1 MRKIREEQKVRE
13 RRTLHIN
20 KYVLIGVCAVLAAS
34 SIFMTV
40 ETATSGVEVSNLRSQ
55 EVVLLNQKTSLEDT
69 LVKTLSISSLEQKSG
84 EMGYSKPS
92 TLVYVTSSQPVANL
106 P

>member
-1 MRKIREEQKVRE
+1 
-13 RRTLHIN
+13 
-20 KYVLIGVCAVLAAS
+20 
-34 SIFMTV
+34 
-40 ETATSGVEVSNLRSQ
+40 VEVSNLRSQ

>member
-20 KYVLIGVCAVLAAS
+20 KYVLIGVCAILAAS